1 MTEWQP
7 IETAP
12 KDGRTFLA
20 YGAWP
25 MFPSAPDICFCHWD
39 EDDEWWAFE
48 GEEMLITHWMDLPAP
63 PVNTS
68 AKCVKKTG
76 ES

>member
-39 EDDEWWAFE
+39 EDEFPFAV
-48 GEEMLITHWMDLPAP
+48 GRRVPA
-63 PVNTS
+63 
-68 AKCVKKTG
+68 
-76 ES
+76 